1 MIPRTIT
8 SSILQRLNKGKA
20 IIILGPRQSGKT
32 TLLKEF
38 QRLYPNDANYYNCDD
53 AETRALFSSGSISML
68 RQLFGN
74 MKMLLIDEA
83 QKIENAGLAIKII
96 VDNLPGVQVIATG
109 SSAFELSDKLNE
121 PLTGRKWEYQL
132 LPLSFEELA
141 THSTPFDEIR
151 LLKLRLMYGTYPDVV
166 NNPGLEQ
173 DVLAELCTSYLYKDV
188 FTMNDIRKPELIEKL
203 LNALALQLGSEV
215 SFNELAQLLQT
226 DPATIER
233 YILMLE
239 RAFIVFRI
247 TNFST
252 NQRNEIKKSRKIYFY
267 DNGVRNSLLSD
278 FKPVELRTDIGALWE
293 NYVVSEFTKKHAYY
307 RVNSRQHFWR
317 SSSSGEVDY
326 IEIQNAQIN
335 AFEIKWNPTRKAKV
349 RSFLNLYPDAKVNL
363 VNPHNYFQYLLDI
376 KA

>member
-203 LNALALQLGSEV
+203 FNALALQLGSEV

-252 NQRNEIKKSRKIYFY
+252 NQRNEIKRSRKIYFV
-267 DNGVRNSLLSD
+267 DNGIRNAILAD
-278 FKPVELRTDIGALWE
+278 FRPLELRDDIGKLWE
-293 NYVVSEFTKKHAYY
+293 NYIVSELHKLKLNRGLYHHSY
-307 RVNSRQHFWR
+307 FWR
-317 SSSSGEVDY
+317 NRNGAEIDY
-326 IEIQNAQIN
+326 LELANDQLSAY
-335 AFEIKWNPTRKAKV
+335 EIKWNPKKQGSFRA
-349 RSFLNLYPDAKVNL
+349 FLNLYPEALTETVT
-363 VNPHNYFQYLLDI
+363 PENYFQHLN
-376 KA
+376 

>member
-38 QRLYPNDANYYNCDD
+38 QRLYPNDAIYYNCDD

-335 AFEIKWNPTRKAKV
+335 AFEIKWNPTRKL
-349 RSFLNLYPDAKVNL
+349 RLSNSFLQAYEVQE
-363 VNPHNYFQYLLDI
+363 VELLTP
-376 KA
+376 KTYVRWLKL